1 VKAAAVAVAGADLEA
16 GVAAEGAA
24 ATAGVAAVDA
34 AEAGATGKRF
44 RHSKLLS
51 EAARLGVFST
61 GMSRRIPFAENLA
74 LLISHFNFQRS
85 FFSSCL
91 SPVARG
97 ALDCGGAQSAARR
110 HSNRDVMWA

>member
-1 VKAAAVAVAGADLEA
+1 MVGAVGVAGADLVA
-16 GVAAEGAA
+16 VVAAGAA
-24 ATAGVAAVDA
+24 ATAAVAAVDA
-34 AEAGATGKRF
+34 AEAGATGNRF
-44 RHSKLLS
+44 RKSKLLS

-85 FFSSCL
+85 FFSSYL

-97 ALDCGGAQSAARR
+97 GARLRRRAISRRAAQ
-110 HSNRDVMWA
+110 

>member
-1 VKAAAVAVAGADLEA
+1 MAVAGADLEA

-24 ATAGVAAVDA
+24 ATAGVEAVDA
-34 AEAGATGKRF
+34 AEAGATGNRF

-74 LLISHFNFQRS
+74 LLISHFSFQRS

-97 ALDCGGAQSAARR
+97 ARSTAAARNQPP
-110 HSNRDVMWA
+110 SGTVTAM